1 MNDVIEMPRRE
12 SAGLVAGEVHR
23 FSAGEIRERVNL
35 VQSVMQGIM
44 KRDTHYGTIPGTPK
58 PTLYKPGAEV
68 LCVTFRIAQEYQIID
83 LGDQL
88 TARFRVTCVGRHQV
102 TGIVLGEGVG
112 ECSSAE
118 EKYKWRKAVCTE
130 EFELMPESMRRLK
143 FSSYQGNVKKAIQVR
158 TEAADLSNTVLKM
171 ACKRAMIAMTLNVTA
186 ASDIFTQDIEDLPE
200 ELRTHE
206 AGEPA
211 QAQQQATLPEPP
223 AELLAAAQA
232 AAKAGVA
239 AYQQFFAGAG
249 VPSRKALAA
258 HHEALKAT
266 AEAADRQRAASSAGA
281 EQATKP
287 AIAPVSDEIA
297 GMAADLLALAE
308 EDSALFADA
317 WARLSKATQDQLS
330 AASADLKK
338 HIEAIEVAK

>member
-1 MNDVIEMPRRE
+1 MNEVIEMPRRE

-23 FSAGEIRERVNL
+23 FSLGEIRERVNL
-35 VQSVMQGIM
+35 VQEVMRGIM

-83 LGDQL
+83 LSDAL

-102 TGIVLGEGVG
+102 SGIVLGEGVG

-130 EFELMPESMRRLK
+130 EFDLTPDNMRRLK
-143 FSSYQGNVKKAIQVR
+143 FSSWNNKVEKKIQVR

-200 ELRTHE
+200 ELRPAQQEASVPAAEERPVVRTPIAGNAFVKAVAAVK
-206 AGEPA
+206 AGEY
-211 QAQQQATLPEPP
+211 TV
-223 AELLAAAQA
+223 AEIKKYHDLTPDQETALTDIKQE
-232 AAKAGVA
+232 AKA
-239 AYQQFFAGAG
+239 
-249 VPSRKALAA
+249 
-258 HHEALKAT
+258 
-266 AEAADRQRAASSAGA
+266 
-281 EQATKP
+281 
-287 AIAPVSDEIA
+287 
-297 GMAADLLALAE
+297 
-308 EDSALFADA
+308 
-317 WARLSKATQDQLS
+317 
-330 AASADLKK
+330 
-338 HIEAIEVAK
+338 